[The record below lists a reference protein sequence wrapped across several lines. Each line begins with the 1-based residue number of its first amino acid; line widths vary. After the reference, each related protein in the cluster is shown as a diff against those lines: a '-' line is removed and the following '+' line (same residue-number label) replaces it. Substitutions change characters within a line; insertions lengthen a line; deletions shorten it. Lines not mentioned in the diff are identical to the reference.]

1 MTTRSAVP
9 GSGAKEVSGN
19 AGGENRELLDES
31 GPRELRLLLI
41 EDSSLLRS
49 RLIGMLEVPG
59 VINVQEWAETERD
72 AAARIDSAEFD
83 VLVVDVELKQ
93 GSGISVI
100 RHARKAYAGRK
111 QPLIVVLTNYALPTV
126 QQRCMSAGA
135 DVFLDKMQQFDE
147 LRPIIERY
155 GRERGN

>member
-1 MTTRSAVP
+1 MTIRSAFP
-9 GSGAKEVSGN
+9 GSGPKEVSGN
-19 AGGENRELLDES
+19 AGVENRELLDES
-31 GPRELRLLLI
+31 RPRELRLLLI

-59 VINVQEWAETERD
+59 IINVKEWAETERD
-72 AAARIDSAEFD
+72 AAARIDADEFD

>member
-1 MTTRSAVP
+1 MTTRSANP
-9 GSGAKEVSGN
+9 GSDPKEGSENPGSDSHESLDHSGQ
-19 AGGENRELLDES
+19 S
-31 GPRELRLLLI
+31 ELRLLLI

-59 VINVQEWAETERD
+59 VINVKEWAETERD
-72 AAARIDSAEFD
+72 ASARIDADEFD